1 MKKKKKFITATAAT
15 AAVAGFSTMIANQEV
30 KADTTNNV
38 NNVTTASET
47 VDPLS
52 TASENLV
59 TATNNL
65 SEAQQIADNASQ
77 TNSVAQSQL
86 ATASQELVTATSENN
101 SAQAQ
106 LSAAQSLKASATS
119 GNIAKARNMVSQDSK
134 NVQQASENVNNMQT
148 NFTNAQTDLTTATA
162 KARAAQTNVDQASNN
177 VGTAQAIV
185 DGTGLTAAEN
195 AVTTAQANY
204 DTAKTNADQKQA
216 VLSQAHQTA
225 TQAASTT
232 ATAESQKATASNS
245 LSVASQALS
254 TASANEYN
262 TAKALTTAQANATS
276 ATQAV
281 QAAQEAV
288 DSVNT
293 ITLPSGYVAALTAY
307 HNGTGSSDQVKTI
320 GQTGINTNSYKS
332 NSEDASEVVY
342 QYPTNSKSN
351 IVAGNN
357 ANIQLT
363 TAQVQELSTFTLSL
377 LNQVWDQV
385 GTSGAVVSAGSITYI
400 EDLISQINSG
410 TQPHGHT
417 TSILGPTSGSYG
429 LGYNE
434 DISFPYLGFFPTSAI
449 TMDTLK
455 KNIYDGI
462 IDMLFNDYGSNWGHA
477 LSLTDIPNYSVGRTQ
492 YLAVDVDKWGDVFF
506 ELPTQN
512 STNAKFNTTT
522 TYTAT
527 PDVNELQQTLTNA
540 KNHENETAQAL
551 ETATTNHNQAQTSLQ
566 TAQANYNNAQSALNT
581 TTKAL
586 TTAQA
591 NQEIAQQA
599 VLTAQKDVD
608 DANGQ
613 VEAAQATLNQAKAT
627 LATLTADQQT
637 KLANLNAAKQT
648 LADAQNALT
657 SANNDVETKQTAVNN
672 AQTAL
677 NQAESVLTATKDQL
691 TTDTNYLTSLLN
703 ADSNL
708 AVAQELATQ
717 TQTALATATK
727 NYNQA
732 KTTAD
737 EEAEVNQLEQD
748 QLAKF
753 QKYYDEALAN
763 YEYMVKIN
771 TGISEGL
778 ASMHG
783 YHVVNGQVV
792 DMDGNVISG
801 WTVSPNGEM
810 VDENGFIIN
819 WGGDNETANESE
831 ANNSEKPKN
840 LSDTAYPSRQEYQ
853 KIHAEGDLPQ
863 TGNTNNS
870 IFGLV
875 GASLMAA
882 LGAVGLKKKKHD

>member
-1 MKKKKKFITATAAT
+1 MEYEEKIMKKKKKFITATAAT

-30 KADTTNNV
+30 KADTTNSV
-38 NNVTTASET
+38 NNVTTSET

-59 TATNNL
+59 AATDNL

-86 ATASQELVTATSENN
+86 ATASQKLVTATSEND

-106 LSAAQSLKASATS
+106 LSAVQSLKATATS
-119 GNIAKARNMVSQDSK
+119 ENIAKARNTVSQDS
-134 NVQQASENVNNMQT
+134 NTVQQASENVNSMQA
-148 NFTNAQTDLTTATA
+148 NLTNAQTALTTATA
-162 KARAAQTNVDQASNN
+162 KAQAAQTNVNQASNN
-177 VGTAQAIV
+177 VDTAQAIV

-195 AVTTAQANY
+195 AVTTTQANY
-204 DTAKTNADQKQA
+204 DTAKANADQKQA
-216 VLSQAHQTA
+216 ILSQAHQTA

-254 TASANEYN
+254 TASTNEYN

-276 ATQAV
+276 ATQSV

-363 TAQVQELSTFTLSL
+363 TAQAQELSTFTLSL
-377 LNQVWDQV
+377 LNQVRDQV

-410 TQPHGHT
+410 TKPHGHT

-492 YLAVDVDKWGDVFF
+492 YLAVDVDK
-506 ELPTQN
+506 
-512 STNAKFNTTT
+512 
-522 TYTAT
+522 
-527 PDVNELQQTLTNA
+527 
-540 KNHENETAQAL
+540 
-551 ETATTNHNQAQTSLQ
+551 
-566 TAQANYNNAQSALNT
+566 
-581 TTKAL
+581 
-586 TTAQA
+586 
-591 NQEIAQQA
+591 
-599 VLTAQKDVD
+599 
-608 DANGQ
+608 
-613 VEAAQATLNQAKAT
+613 
-627 LATLTADQQT
+627 
-637 KLANLNAAKQT
+637 
-648 LADAQNALT
+648 
-657 SANNDVETKQTAVNN
+657 
-672 AQTAL
+672 
-677 NQAESVLTATKDQL
+677 
-691 TTDTNYLTSLLN
+691 
-703 ADSNL
+703 
-708 AVAQELATQ
+708 
-717 TQTALATATK
+717 
-727 NYNQA
+727 
-732 KTTAD
+732 
-737 EEAEVNQLEQD
+737 
-748 QLAKF
+748 
-753 QKYYDEALAN
+753 
-763 YEYMVKIN
+763 
-771 TGISEGL
+771 
-778 ASMHG
+778 
-783 YHVVNGQVV
+783 
-792 DMDGNVISG
+792 
-801 WTVSPNGEM
+801 
-810 VDENGFIIN
+810 
-819 WGGDNETANESE
+819 
-831 ANNSEKPKN
+831 
-840 LSDTAYPSRQEYQ
+840 
-853 KIHAEGDLPQ
+853 
-863 TGNTNNS
+863 
-870 IFGLV
+870 
-875 GASLMAA
+875 
-882 LGAVGLKKKKHD
+882 